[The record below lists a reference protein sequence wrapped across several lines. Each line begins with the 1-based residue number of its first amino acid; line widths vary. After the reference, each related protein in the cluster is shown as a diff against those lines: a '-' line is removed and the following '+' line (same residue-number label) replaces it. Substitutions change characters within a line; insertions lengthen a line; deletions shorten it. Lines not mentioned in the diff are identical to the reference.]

1 MRLPILAA
9 LSLVFAAPASAET
22 IDTGSIVAAV
32 TGDFN
37 KDGEKDL
44 AMLARGQEDMDLH
57 LLLGVPG
64 RGYVQPAQV
73 FKGKVWGVAGPDDAI
88 VGEEPSLEAL
98 PNGSLAVYTR
108 NEAIGRSHWTQKLTL
123 AFRNKTLV
131 VAGFSYQWL
140 DTLNPSDA
148 GRCDI
153 NILTGKGV
161 RETFPEEGD
170 PVKKAIALKAEQPGF
185 ASWSEDKAIAAC
197 GLH

>member
-1 MRLPILAA
+1 MRLRALAILG
-9 LSLVFAAPASAET
+9 LVFAQPALADP
-22 IDTGSIVAAV
+22 IDTASIVTAV

-44 AMLARGQEDMDLH
+44 ALLARGQEDMDLH
-57 LLLGVPG
+57 LLLGVAG
-64 RGYVQPAQV
+64 RGFFKPADIV
-73 FKGKVWGVAGPDDAI
+73 KGKVWGVAGPGDDI

-108 NEAIGRSHWTQKLTL
+108 NEAIGRSRWTQKLTL
-123 AFRNKTLV
+123 AYRGDALV
-131 VAGFSYQWL
+131 VAGFSYEWR
-140 DTLNPSDA
+140 DTLDPNEA

-161 RETFPEEGD
+161 RETFPENGD
-170 PVKKAIALKAEQPGF
+170 PLKKPIAIKGQQAAF
-185 ASWSEDKAIAAC
+185 STWSEETALGAC

>member
-1 MRLPILAA
+1 MRLPALAV
-9 LSLVFAAPASAET
+9 LSLLLAQPALAET
-22 IDTGSIVAAV
+22 IDTASIVTAV

-44 AMLARGQEDMDLH
+44 ALLARGQEDMDLH
-57 LLLGVPG
+57 LLLGVAG
-64 RGYVQPAQV
+64 RGFLKPAEV
-73 FKGKVWGVAGPDDAI
+73 IKGKVWGVAGPGDDI

-123 AFRNKTLV
+123 AFRNDTLV
-131 VAGFSYQWL
+131 VAGFFYQWL

-170 PVKKAIALKAEQPGF
+170 PVKKTIAIKGQQPRF
-185 ASWSEDKAIAAC
+185 ADWNEDKAIAAC